1 MGGGYFHHHVAP
13 AWLAIKSGPRVVTQ
27 VHIIRGVI
35 RRRRGVVEQD
45 FRPGSGCSGPPA
57 DVEGI
62 IRAIRGNF
70 GIGLTGVEA
79 MPLGFVGDADDQLL
93 GNLHI
98 AIKSEDEQ
106 TPYDLG
112 KGFEENDALNRVMA
126 DFGVDQKNKTKIIE
140 FLISMS
146 KQGQGQAPGATA
158 AKPPTPPAVQK
169 AFITNLSG
177 QTK

>member
-1 MGGGYFHHHVAP
+1 M
-13 AWLAIKSGPRVVTQ
+13 TQ
-27 VHIIRGVI
+27 DSQLIYEAYKTVRENMPYPVFAKLSKHAS
-35 RRRRGVVEQD
+35 
-45 FRPGSGCSGPPA
+45 PGNKYKA
-57 DVEGI
+57 KKEEEKDKNTDKEK
-62 IRAIRGNF
+62 
-70 GIGLTGVEA
+70 
-79 MPLGFVGDADDQLL
+79 D
-93 GNLHI
+93 
-98 AIKSEDEQ
+98 EDEQ

>member
-1 MGGGYFHHHVAP
+1 
-13 AWLAIKSGPRVVTQ
+13 
-27 VHIIRGVI
+27 
-35 RRRRGVVEQD
+35 
-45 FRPGSGCSGPPA
+45 
-57 DVEGI
+57 
-62 IRAIRGNF
+62 
-70 GIGLTGVEA
+70 